1 MVAVEVA
8 MGRNAEKLMDLAPGE
23 AARVLVQN
31 ADEAWL
37 AELQRS
43 LDQWRAHADLDHI
56 LGVWNLSQ
64 SDAAEL
70 FGVTRQAISKWRA
83 QGAPT
88 SRIDA
93 LADLSA
99 ATDILVR
106 YLKRDRIPAVV
117 RRPSDE
123 LGGRSLLDL
132 VGAGRFEDVL
142 GACRRMF
149 QFGDAHA

>member
-1 MVAVEVA
+1 MVAWEVA
-8 MGRNAEKLMDLAPGE
+8 MGGNAAKLMDLAPGE

-37 AELQRS
+37 AELQRL
-43 LDQWRAHADLDHI
+43 LDQQRAHADLDHI

-70 FGVTRQAISKWRA
+70 FGVTRQAVSKWRT
-83 QGAPT
+83 QGVPT

-93 LADLSA
+93 VADLSA

-117 RRPSDE
+117 RRPSDR
-123 LGGRSLLDL
+123 LGGMSLLEI
-132 VGAGRFEDVL
+132 VAAGRSENVL

>member
-1 MVAVEVA
+1 MSGSAA
-8 MGRNAEKLMDLAPGE
+8 KLMNLAPSE

-43 LDQWRAHADLDHI
+43 LDQQLAHSDLDHI

-83 QGAPT
+83 QGVPT

-93 LADLSA
+93 VADLSA

-117 RRPSDE
+117 RRPSDR
-123 LGGRSLLDL
+123 LGGMSLLEI
-132 VGAGRFEDVL
+132 VAAGRSEDVL

>member
-1 MVAVEVA
+1 
-8 MGRNAEKLMDLAPGE
+8 MGGNAAKLMDLAPGE

-37 AELQRS
+37 TELQRL
-43 LDQWRAHADLDHI
+43 LDQRRAHADLDRI

-83 QGAPT
+83 QGVPT

-93 LADLSA
+93 LANLSA
-99 ATDILVR
+99 ATDILVC

-117 RRPSDE
+117 RRPSDG
-123 LGGRSLLDL
+123 LGGRSLLEL
-132 VGAGRFEDVL
+132 VAAGRSEDVVL
-142 GACRRMF
+142 ACRRMF
-149 QFGDAHA
+149 QFGDAQA

>member
-1 MVAVEVA
+1 
-8 MGRNAEKLMDLAPGE
+8 MGGNAEKLMDLAPGE

-43 LDQWRAHADLDHI
+43 LDQRRAHADLDHI

-83 QGAPT
+83 QGVPT
-88 SRIDA
+88 SRIDVM
-93 LADLSA
+93 ADLSA

-117 RRPSDE
+117 RRSSDG
-123 LGGRSLLDL
+123 LGGQSLIEL

-142 GACRRMF
+142 DACRRMF
-149 QFGDAHA
+149 QFGDTHA